1 MTKKRDDWFCV
12 STNILNNP
20 KIIHIRDMPEG
31 NSIFAIWIMILA
43 IARRC
48 NAGGYVF
55 FTKKIP
61 YNSGTLAKE
70 LRVNENVM
78 RMALT
83 AFEELDM
90 ITRDGNMF
98 FITNWG
104 EYQNADGLDEI
115 RKKNNERQKRYRERQ
130 RMLIECSDEPLTI
143 VEPEPEQVKEDTEE
157 LSFDVEKPKPVK
169 TEDVKKVIE
178 EWNRLQ
184 EFGIKPV
191 TRLKST
197 SARCIKLKDLIR
209 EQGIDNIL
217 KAIENIR
224 KSNFLQGKVN
234 GFMVDFTW
242 FIKPEKFKNI
252 LDGKY
257 NDKGGSH
264 SDGTG
269 RKVEQDVKPIIPF
282 DEWNG
287 DSDTPFNV

>member
-1 MTKKRDDWFCV
+1 MSKKRDDWFCV

-20 KIIHIRDMPEG
+20 KIVHIRDMPEG
-31 NSIFAIWIMILA
+31 NSIFTIWIMLLA

-48 NAGGYVF
+48 NAGGYVY

-78 RMALT
+78 KMALS

-104 EYQNADGLDEI
+104 EYQNTDGLDDI
-115 RKKNNERQKRYRERQ
+115 RKKNNERQRRYRERQ
-130 RMLIECSDEPLTI
+130 KMLIEWEGEPLALPEYK
-143 VEPEPEQVKEDTEE
+143 VEEAKEEEEE

-178 EWNRLQ
+178 EWNKLQ

-191 TRLKST
+191 ARLKST
-197 SARCIKLKDLIR
+197 SARCVKIKELIR
-209 EQGIDNIL
+209 DQGIDNIM

-224 KSNFLQGKVN
+224 NSDFLQGKVS

-242 FIKPEKFKNI
+242 FIRPDKFKNI
-252 LDGKY
+252 LDGRY
-257 NDKGGSH
+257 NNKGGTH
-264 SDGTG
+264 GNGTR
-269 RKVEQDVKPIIPF
+269 RKVERDVSPIIPF
-282 DEWNG
+282 DEWNE
-287 DSDTPFNV
+287 DSDTPFI

>member
-1 MTKKRDDWFCV
+1 MSKKRDDWFCV

-20 KIIHIRDMPEG
+20 KIVHIRDMPEG
-31 NSIFAIWIMILA
+31 NSIFTIWIMLLA

-48 NAGGYVF
+48 NAGGYVY

-78 RMALT
+78 KMALS

-104 EYQNADGLDEI
+104 EYQNTDGLDDI
-115 RKKNNERQKRYRERQ
+115 RKKNNERQRRYRERQ
-130 RMLIECSDEPLTI
+130 KMLIEWEGEPLALPEHK
-143 VEPEPEQVKEDTEE
+143 VEEAKEEEEE

-178 EWNRLQ
+178 EWNKLQ

-191 TRLKST
+191 ARLKST
-197 SARCIKLKDLIR
+197 SARCVKIKELIR
-209 EQGIDNIL
+209 DQGIDNIL

-224 KSNFLQGKVN
+224 NSDFLQGKVS

-242 FIKPEKFKNI
+242 FIRPDKFKNI
-252 LDGKY
+252 LDGRY
-257 NDKGGSH
+257 NNKGGTH
-264 SDGTG
+264 GNGTR
-269 RKVEQDVKPIIPF
+269 RKVERDVNPIIPF
-282 DEWNG
+282 DEWNE
-287 DSDTPFNV
+287 DSDTPFI

>member
-1 MTKKRDDWFCV
+1 
-12 STNILNNP
+12 
-20 KIIHIRDMPEG
+20 MPEG
-31 NSIFAIWIMILA
+31 NSIFTIWIMLLA

-48 NAGGYVF
+48 NAGGYVY

-78 RMALT
+78 KMAFS

-104 EYQNADGLDEI
+104 EYQNTDGLDDI
-115 RKKNNERQKRYRERQ
+115 RKKNNERQRRYRERQ
-130 RMLIECSDEPLTI
+130 KMLIEWEGEPLALPEYK
-143 VEPEPEQVKEDTEE
+143 VEEVKEEKEE
-157 LSFDVEKPKPVK
+157 LSFDVEKSKPVK

-178 EWNRLQ
+178 EWNKLQ

-197 SARCIKLKDLIR
+197 SGRCVKLKELIR
-209 EQGIDNIL
+209 DQGIDNIL

-224 KSNFLQGKVN
+224 NSDFLQGKVS

-242 FIKPEKFKNI
+242 FIRPDKFKNI
-252 LDGKY
+252 FDGKY
-257 NDKGGSH
+257 NNKGGTH
-264 SDGTG
+264 GNGTE
-269 RKVEQDVKPIIPF
+269 RKVERDVSPIIPF

-287 DSDTPFNV
+287 DSDTPFI

>member
-1 MTKKRDDWFCV
+1 MSKKRDDWFCV

-20 KIIHIRDMPEG
+20 KIVHIRDMPEG
-31 NSIFAIWIMILA
+31 NSIFTIWIMLLA

-48 NAGGYVF
+48 NAGGYVY

-78 RMALT
+78 KMALS

-90 ITRDGNMF
+90 IARDGNMF

-104 EYQNADGLDEI
+104 EYQNTDGLDDI
-115 RKKNNERQKRYRERQ
+115 RKKNNERQRRYRERQ
-130 RMLIECSDEPLTI
+130 KMLIEWEGEPLALPEHK
-143 VEPEPEQVKEDTEE
+143 VEEAKEEEEE

-178 EWNRLQ
+178 EWNKLQ

-191 TRLKST
+191 ARLKST
-197 SARCIKLKDLIR
+197 SARCVKIKELIR
-209 EQGIDNIL
+209 DQGIDNIL

-224 KSNFLQGKVN
+224 NSDFLQGKVS

-242 FIKPEKFKNI
+242 FIRPDKFKNI

-257 NDKGGSH
+257 NNKGGTH
-264 SDGTG
+264 GNGTR
-269 RKVEQDVKPIIPF
+269 RKVERDVSPIIPF
-282 DEWNG
+282 DEWNE
-287 DSDTPFNV
+287 DSDTPFI